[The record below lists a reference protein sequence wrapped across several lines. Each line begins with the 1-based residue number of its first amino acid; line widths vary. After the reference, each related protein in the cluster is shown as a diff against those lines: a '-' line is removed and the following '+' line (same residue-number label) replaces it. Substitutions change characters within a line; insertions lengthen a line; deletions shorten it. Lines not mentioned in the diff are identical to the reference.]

1 MLDPR
6 ELYTLEE
13 QIPLLERPILI
24 HALDGFVDA
33 GEAVRLTHEHLLAN
47 LPHEV
52 IGRFDVDQL
61 HDYRARR
68 PPMIFD
74 ADHWESYAAPELLL
88 YAMTDAAGERSCS

>member
-6 ELYTLEE
+6 ELYTLDTLGSDA
-13 QIPLLERPILI
+13 PVLDRPILV
-24 HALDGFVDA
+24 HALNGFVDA
-33 GEAVRLTHEHLLAN
+33 GEAVRLTHEHLLN
-47 LPHEV
+47 TLTHRV

-74 ADHWESYAAPELLL
+74 ADHWESYPAP
-88 YAMTDAAGERSCS
+88 